1 MRKLT
6 IGLLSVGI
14 LLTMSAVRV
23 ADFLAARAETVRNAE
38 LRASNLA
45 LVLSEYLSEAFA
57 ASDAALRQL
66 VLHGQRIGGPS
77 APARDWLPSLT
88 SAAAG
93 LVGIGS
99 ITVIDRDGIIRH
111 TTLPE
116 IAGQSRRDDF
126 VFRQAQVDARDLLIV
141 GTPIQSQVR
150 THEFLIP
157 LGRRLVS
164 PEGVFEGAIVAS
176 FVPAET
182 RGFFQTVDV
191 GNQGVVSVF
200 HPEGVVLFR
209 EPSARD
215 SIGQSARDN
224 PLFLSALR
232 SGASVSL
239 TSFTG
244 PLQADGPTFVSA
256 VRKIGTPPLILAVSL
271 DQREVLAPW
280 RRDAAGGAAVFGIG
294 ALLLA
299 SVLLLLYRQIDAKQV
314 AEATLAR
321 EREVESG
328 RLRDT
333 NQRLAETLARE
344 KGARADAEAASA
356 IKDQFLMTV
365 SHELRTPLTSIS
377 GWARLLLDGGITG
390 EQRQAALQTI
400 ERNAQTQT
408 RLISDLLDGSSVI
421 SGKLRLDVRK
431 VRIADVVMT
440 AVETVHPAAEA
451 KQIRLDTSVDPL
463 AGWIWADPERLQQV
477 VWNLLSNAVKFTT
490 SGGRVRIAVTRHLEA
505 VDIIVADDGIG
516 ITAEFLPYVFDRFRQ
531 ESTGTTRRYG
541 GLGLGLAIVRHLVE
555 LHGGTVRAQ
564 SDGEGCGATFTVRLP
579 APVDAEDEAQVP
591 VAQSTPDVQV

>member
-14 LLTMSAVRV
+14 LLTTGAVRI
-23 ADFLAARAETVRNAE
+23 ADFLAARAETIRTAE

-45 LVLSEYLSEAFA
+45 LVLSEYTAEAFA

-77 APARDWLPSLT
+77 APPRDWLPSLT
-88 SAAAG
+88 SASAG
-93 LVGIGS
+93 LVGVGS
-99 ITVIDRDGIIRH
+99 ISVVDRDGIIRH

-116 IAGQSRRDDF
+116 IAGQSRRDEF
-126 VFRQAQVDARDLLIV
+126 VFRQAQADPRDLLIV
-141 GTPIQSQVR
+141 GTPILSQVGA
-150 THEFLIP
+150 HEFLIP
-157 LGRRLVS
+157 IGRRLMN
-164 PEGVFEGAIVAS
+164 PDGAFEGVVVAT

-182 RGFFQTVDV
+182 RSFFQTVDV
-191 GNQGVVSVF
+191 GHEGFVSVF
-200 HPEGVVLFR
+200 HPEGVVLFS

-215 SIGQSARDN
+215 LMGQSAREN

-232 SGASVSL
+232 SGSSVSL
-239 TSFTG
+239 TNVTG
-244 PLQADGPTFVSA
+244 PLQADGPPFVSA
-256 VRKIGTPPLILAVSL
+256 IRRMETPPLILAVSL
-271 DQREVLAPW
+271 DAREVLAPW
-280 RRDAAGGAAVFGIG
+280 RRDAIGGAAVFAIG
-294 ALLLA
+294 GLLLA
-299 SVLLLLYRQIDAKQV
+299 AVLLLLYRQIDAKQV
-314 AEATLAR
+314 AETTLAR
-321 EREVESG
+321 ERELEAE

-356 IKDQFLMTV
+356 TKDQFLMTV
-365 SHELRTPLTSIS
+365 SHELRTPLTAIS
-377 GWARLLLDGGITG
+377 GWARMLLDGGLNG
-390 EQRQAALQTI
+390 EQRETALQTI

-408 RLISDLLDGSSVI
+408 RLISDLLDGSSVM

-451 KQIRLDTSVDPL
+451 KQIRLDAAIDPL
-463 AGWIWADPERLQQV
+463 AGWIFADPDRLQQV
-477 VWNLLSNAVKFTT
+477 VWNLLSNAVKFAKP
-490 SGGRVRIAVTRHLEA
+490 GGRVRISVARHLEA
-505 VDIIVADDGIG
+505 VDLIVADDGIG
-516 ITAEFLPYVFDRFRQ
+516 ISAEFLPYVFDRFRQ

-564 SDGEGCGATFTVRLP
+564 SDGEGCGATLTVRLP
-579 APVDAEDEAQVP
+579 APVDVDDEPSVAESAPNLRV
-591 VAQSTPDVQV
+591 